1 MAREQPYG
9 RFLTSRGYG
18 QAQSSNSQCY
28 ESISEEEEENRGN
41 KGNNVAGKQKGGSSN
56 ELVAT
61 AYSPA
66 NMKQRSSQEV
76 SFKAHFLP
84 SQLRTTNATITQAR
98 ELLKEASNEKDL
110 GHSPSNSMNSQQASR
125 GSVQKGDNNQPN
137 DVSTNSKGRLG
148 FHFAN
153 MWMKEEGF
161 EEIVKEAWNNHA
173 NRQLAVTERLKR
185 FEYCFKNLDKNVF
198 GSVRLQFKEELATL
212 QVSDPTEQQ
221 IQRKNFV

>member
-1 MAREQPYG
+1 
-9 RFLTSRGYG
+9 
-18 QAQSSNSQCY
+18 
-28 ESISEEEEENRGN
+28 
-41 KGNNVAGKQKGGSSN
+41 
-56 ELVAT
+56 
-61 AYSPA
+61 
-66 NMKQRSSQEV
+66 MKQRSSQEV

-185 FEYCFKNLDKNVF
+185 CEYCFKNLDKNVF